1 MFLSAKQKQ
10 GVDYMAEKAVKKTVK
25 KTTAKKAESTVKR
38 NEKGQFA
45 PGESGNP
52 NGRPKLSEN
61 FKKYADL
68 APEQLYK
75 IATNPKVGYGIKSAI
90 WEWFVEMYYGKARQ
104 QVDMESET
112 KLVGTTSIKFE
123 GELDKWSE

>member
-1 MFLSAKQKQ
+1 
-10 GVDYMAEKAVKKTVK
+10 MAEKATKKANK
-25 KTTAKKAESTVKR
+25 KTTAKKKVSSSTVKR
-38 NEKGQFA
+38 NAKGQFA

-52 NGRPKLSEN
+52 NGRPRLGEN

-75 IATNPKVGYGIKSAI
+75 IATDPEVGNGIKSAI
-90 WEWFVEMYYGKARQ
+90 WEWFAEMYYGKARQ

-112 KLVGTTSIKFE
+112 KLIGTTSIKFE
-123 GELDKWSE
+123 GELEEWSE